1 MYFYVMTY
9 DKEGQKKSSYIKTS
23 IEFMEK
29 IILCTYEK
37 ENEFLIALKKV
48 FGADFTDGTKINF
61 KVVDPTSVPGVE
73 FVAVEPI

>member
-23 IEFMEK
+23 VEFMEK

-37 ENEFLIALKKV
+37 ENEFLIALKTV

-61 KVVDPTSVPGVE
+61 KAVDPTSVPDVE
-73 FVAVEPI
+73 FVAVEPT